1 MRPTRAHVD
10 LDAVRHNVGVLVGAL
25 APAEVCAVV
34 KADGYGH
41 GSLAVSRAALDAGA
55 SWLAVALVE
64 EGAVLRKAG
73 IDAPVMLLG
82 QPQGRDLEAA
92 LRWDLRVAVYAPDA
106 PEVVAAA
113 AEATGSR
120 ARVHLKVNTG
130 MNRLGVAPDA
140 TLDLARRLAGQPM
153 LEVEGVWTHCA
164 TADEPDDPF
173 TDAQLDR
180 FDAVLADLE
189 AAGLRPPLTHA
200 ANSAAGASY
209 PRARHD
215 LVRCGISVYGL
226 APAPAL
232 EGSLDLRPAMRL
244 TSVVAH
250 TMRVGAGEGVSYGLR
265 HRFAEDTLVAT
276 IPIGYADGVPR
287 RLSAAGGEVLIG
299 GRRRPRVGGVT
310 MDMLM
315 VDCGPEGDVA
325 AGDEV
330 VLLGTQGD
338 ERIGAWDWALA
349 TDTIAYEIV
358 CGIGPR
364 VARHYHG

>member
-1 MRPTRAHVD
+1 VRPTRAHVD

-25 APAEVCAVV
+25 APAGVCAVV

-41 GSLAVSRAALDAGA
+41 GSLAVSRAALEAGA

-73 IDAPVMLLG
+73 IDAPIMLLG

-92 LRWDLRVAVYAPDA
+92 LRWDLRVAVYSDDA

-113 AEATGSR
+113 ARAAGAP

-130 MNRLGVAPDA
+130 MNRLGVDPDA
-140 TLDLARRLAGQPM
+140 AVGLAERLAAEPM
-153 LEVEGVWTHCA
+153 LDVEGVWTHCA

-173 TDAQLDR
+173 TAVQLDR
-180 FDAVLADLE
+180 FDEVLGRLD

-200 ANSAAGASY
+200 ANSAAGVVH

-226 APAPAL
+226 PPAPGLA
-232 EGSLDLRPAMRL
+232 GTLDLRPAMRL

-250 TMRVGAGEGVSYGLR
+250 TMRVRAGEGVSYGLR
-265 HRFAEDTLVAT
+265 HRFAHDTLVAT

-287 RLSAAGGEVLIG
+287 RLSSAGGEVLIG
-299 GRRRPRVGGVT
+299 GRRRPMVGVVT

-315 VDCGPEGDVA
+315 VDCGPEGDVDV
-325 AGDEV
+325 GDEV
-330 VLLGTQGD
+330 VLLGTQG
-338 ERIGAWDWALA
+338 EAYVGAWDWAEA

>member
-10 LDAVRHNVGVLVGAL
+10 LDAVRHNVGVLADAL
-25 APAEVCAVV
+25 APAGVCAVV

-41 GSLAVSRAALDAGA
+41 GALAVSRAALEAGA

-82 QPQGRDLEAA
+82 QPQGRDLAAA
-92 LRWDLRVAVYAPDA
+92 LRWDLRVAVYSDDA

-113 AEATGSR
+113 ADAAGTR

-130 MNRLGVAPDA
+130 MNRLGVDPAGA
-140 TLDLARRLAGQPM
+140 VALARRLAAEGS
-153 LEVEGVWTHCA
+153 LDLEGVWTHCA
-164 TADEPDDPF
+164 TADEPGDPF
-173 TDAQLDR
+173 TDVQLDR
-180 FDAVLADLE
+180 FDDVLAQLTAE
-189 AAGLRPPLTHA
+189 GLRPPLTHA
-200 ANSAAGASY
+200 ANSAAGVGH

-226 APAPAL
+226 APAPPLA
-232 EGSLDLRPAMRL
+232 GALDLRPAMRL

-250 TMRVGAGEGVSYGLR
+250 TMRVRAGDGVSYGLR
-265 HRFAEDTLVAT
+265 HRFDADTVVAT

-287 RLSAAGGEVLIG
+287 RLSSSGGEVLIG
-299 GRRRPRVGGVT
+299 GRRRPMVGVVT

-315 VDCGPEGDVA
+315 VDCGPDGDVA
-325 AGDEV
+325 VGDEV
-330 VLLGTQGD
+330 VLLGSQGD
-338 ERIGAWDWALA
+338 ESVGAWDWAEA
-349 TDTIAYEIV
+349 TGTIAYEIV